1 MNVRLLCA
9 IGALGVFSLAQAA
22 EKKPEWEGAPPKP
35 LRGNYQVYGG
45 TLSEM
50 LPPTQKDRKVAFMLT
65 GPLAKD
71 LFGQIGPDSK
81 DSCSAAADYRERNRG
96 DLSCTYTKDQG
107 YICYFG
113 LDVPTGKSTNGSI
126 C

>member
-1 MNVRLLCA
+1 MSARVLFI
-9 IGALGVFSLAQAA
+9 IGALAIFAPVLAD
-22 EKKPEWEGAPPKP
+22 EKKPEWEGALPKP
-35 LRGNYQVYGG
+35 LRGDYQVYGG

-50 LPPTQKDRKVAFMLT
+50 LPPTKKDRKVAFMFK

-71 LFGQIGPDSK
+71 LFDQIGPDAK

-96 DLSCTYTKDQG
+96 DLSCTYTKDNG
-107 YICYFG
+107 YACYFG

>member
-1 MNVRLLCA
+1 MNIRLLCLV
-9 IGALGVFSLAQAA
+9 GALGLFSLARAG
-22 EKKPEWEGAPPKP
+22 EKKPEWQGAPPLP
-35 LRGNYQVYGG
+35 LRGNYQIYGG

-50 LPPTQKDRKVAFMLT
+50 RAPTQKDRKVAFMFS

-71 LFGQIGPDSK
+71 LFNQIGPDAK
-81 DSCSAAADYRERNRG
+81 DACSAAEDYRERNRG

-107 YICYFG
+107 YICYLG
-113 LDVPTGKSTNGSI
+113 LDVPSGKSTNGSI

>member
-1 MNVRLLCA
+1 MNVRLLCT
-9 IGALGVFSLAQAA
+9 IGVLGVFSLAQAA
-22 EKKPEWEGAPPKP
+22 EKKPAWEGAPPKP

-45 TLSEM
+45 TLSDM

-81 DSCSAAADYRERNRG
+81 DSCSAEVGYRERTRG
-96 DLSCTYTKDQG
+96 DLSCTFTKDQG
-107 YICYFG
+107 YICYLG
-113 LDVPTGKSTNGSI
+113 LNVPTGKSTNGSI